1 MINLDFLE
9 YNLEYAQAVADMW
22 NDSEESWGG
31 FYNEMYDNY
40 NIDKIELME
49 NISPSNLLSSA
60 KACDNSMKEYAKN
73 YKKIDMDV
81 KLYKSLDEFEK
92 GYLD

>member
-1 MINLDFLE
+1 MVNLDFLE
-9 YNLEYAQAVADMW
+9 YNLEYAQAVADMC

-60 KACDNSMKEYAKN
+60 KAFDNSMKEYVKN
-73 YKKIDMDV
+73 YKKIDMDINF
-81 KLYKSLDEFEK
+81 YKSLDEFEK
-92 GYLD
+92 CYLD

>member
-22 NDSEESWGG
+22 NESEESWGG

-60 KACDNSMKEYAKN
+60 KAFDDSMKEYAKN
-73 YKKIDMDV
+73 YKKIDMNV